1 VGGGI
6 ILRSV
11 KVGKRN
17 KYGKWHKTNF
27 IYGMLQIVSG
37 LNKKPSVDLLDLWIA
52 RKRVRSL
59 LS

>member
-1 VGGGI
+1 MGGGI
-6 ILRSV
+6 ILKNTKAV
-11 KVGKRN
+11 KRN
-17 KYGKWHKTNF
+17 KSWKPYKTNF
-27 IYGMLQIVSG
+27 IYEMLQVVSG